1 MSSFQCPIFGVT
13 TEVRTCAKLM
23 DMIMS
28 GKPPEARKGCQAAL
42 ASCKCPM
49 LTLTRINRHRHTT
62 GAEVVLDGKL
72 PRELLERIRPIKIQ
86 DVHLNRYGVSSTE
99 RDRMLGANDR
109 IDKLIGSAPSAES
122 ISRRMPTHKT
132 SKPTGALR
140 AKKPA
145 APIYTDNANA
155 NDTAAATGDLGAAI
169 SQSA

>member
-1 MSSFQCPIFGVT
+1 MSSFQCPIFDVS

-28 GKPPEARKGCQAAL
+28 GKSPEVRKGCQAAL

-62 GAEVVLDGKL
+62 GAEVVINGKL
-72 PRELLERIRPIKIQ
+72 PRELLEHIRPIKFQ
-86 DVHLNRYGVSSTE
+86 DGHFIRYAVSPAE

-109 IDKLIGSAPSAES
+109 IDKLIGSAPSVES
-122 ISRRMPTHKT
+122 ISRRMPTVKA
-132 SKPTGALR
+132 SKPAGALR
-140 AKKPA
+140 ANKPA
-145 APIYTDNANA
+145 APTYSA